1 MGRGFQGSERA
12 SVPRTEKEIQ
22 TMKIKPL
29 LTAAAFLALV
39 GLPLLAE
46 AAKPPQNPG
55 AILRNPRA
63 LARYLRLT
71 PEQNA
76 TFKTLREE
84 LQADL
89 KPLQPQIKPLREQL
103 ADQLDAAAPD
113 ACAVGQTAVALD
125 AVRDDIRAAYEKFD
139 TAFSAILTPEQ
150 LAKYEH
156 LKEAAGLYDED
167 EE

>member
-1 MGRGFQGSERA
+1 
-12 SVPRTEKEIQ
+12 
-22 TMKIKPL
+22 MKTKSL

-46 AAKPPQNPG
+46 AARPPQNPG

-63 LARYLRLT
+63 LARYLKLT
-71 PEQNA
+71 AEQAA

-89 KPLQPQIKPLREQL
+89 KPLQDQLKPLQDQLKTQL
-103 ADQLDAAAPD
+103 AADSPD
-113 ACAVGQTAVALD
+113 ACAVGQTTVALD
-125 AVRDDIRAAYEKFD
+125 AVRDDIRAAYEEFD

-156 LKEAAGLYDED
+156 LKEAAGLYEED
-167 EE
+167 EG

>member
-1 MGRGFQGSERA
+1 
-12 SVPRTEKEIQ
+12 
-22 TMKIKPL
+22 MKTKSL
-29 LTAAAFLALV
+29 LTASAFLAVLA
-39 GLPLLAE
+39 LPLLAE
-46 AAKPPQNPG
+46 AARPPQNPG

-63 LARYLRLT
+63 LSRYLKLT

-76 TFKTLREE
+76 TFKTLRQE

-89 KPLQPQIKPLREQL
+89 KPLQDQVPPLKEQL
-103 ADQLDAAAPD
+103 KTQLDAASPE

-125 AVRDDIRAAYEKFD
+125 AVRDDIRAAYEDFD

>member
-1 MGRGFQGSERA
+1 MMQKTKS
-12 SVPRTEKEIQ
+12 
-22 TMKIKPL
+22 L
-29 LTAAAFLALV
+29 LTAAAVLTLV

-46 AAKPPQNPG
+46 AARPPQNPG

-63 LARYLRLT
+63 LARYLKLT
-71 PEQNA
+71 SEQIA

-89 KPLQPQIKPLREQL
+89 KPLQEQIKPLQEQL
-103 ADQLDAAAPD
+103 KTQLDAAAPD
-113 ACAVGQTAVALD
+113 ACTAGETTVALD
-125 AVRDDIRAAYEKFD
+125 AVRDDIRAAYEEFD

-156 LKEAAGLYDED
+156 LKEAAGLYEED
-167 EE
+167 EG